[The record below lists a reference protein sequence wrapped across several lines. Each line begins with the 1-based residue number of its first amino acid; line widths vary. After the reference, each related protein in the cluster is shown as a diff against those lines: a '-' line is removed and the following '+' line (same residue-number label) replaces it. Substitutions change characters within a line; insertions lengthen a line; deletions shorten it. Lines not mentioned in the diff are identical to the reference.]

1 LSKTIST
8 DLLMHWLSLF
18 KSILRVKILKSFIGL
33 SWYYHIL
40 FFECGRDSK
49 MFWIDIICYQ
59 SWKYYLKKYEWTTL
73 KDIARLVVLWN
84 TFSSKSDFYF
94 SWDHSFYIFSDKCWY
109 SKKLDILRRCKLKQD
124 RIQIINMKSYL
135 WIQQCWFVINKC

>member
-1 LSKTIST
+1 MLFEQ
-8 DLLMHWLSLF
+8 DYFYWLVDALVIIIQIHI
-18 KSILRVKILKSFIGL
+18 KSQNTKIIYRVVFLGD
-33 SWYYHIL
+33 YHIL

-124 RIQIINMKSYL
+124 RIQIINKNSYL
-135 WIQQCWFVINKC
+135 WIQQC